1 MANPG
6 KSTAQMRRTN
16 AMVENR
22 RKVLVGALSSAL
34 ILSLTTMGHAAASSV
49 KTLEIGYVSPQ
60 TGPLAGF
67 GEVDKYEVAQ
77 MTTYFKAHPIS
88 IGGAQYNVNV
98 TLKDAPTSAAAAA
111 AAQDLINNKNVD
123 LILAS
128 STPDIVNPVADQCE
142 ANAVPCITTVA
153 PWQAYFLGR
162 QKNPAKPVPFKWTY
176 HFFWGLEDVISTY
189 QNIWSQIPNNS
200 KAGTIWP
207 NDPDGQ
213 AWSGD
218 HGFPPALAALKFT
231 TTNPG
236 LYADGNQDF
245 TSQISAFKKAKDDVL
260 LGVPIPPDFTT
271 FWNQAVQQ
279 GYHPKVAT
287 IGKALL
293 FPSSVEALGTN
304 GQNLSTEM
312 WWGPTFPFTS
322 SLTGQSAAQLV
333 SAYESATKKQWS
345 QPLGFSHALF
355 EVMAAAFKAAGTTDK
370 TKVAKALS
378 KLKVNT
384 IVGSLDWTKGPVPNV
399 AKTPLAGAQWRAGIN
414 GHKYDL
420 VVVSNVA
427 GKMIPVAGKAQALTY
442 K

>member
-98 TLKDAPTSAAAAA
+98 TLKDAPTAAAAAA

-213 AWSGD
+213 AWSSPN
-218 HGFPPALAALKFT
+218 GFPPALSALKFT

-245 TSQISAFKKAKDDVL
+245 TSQISAFKAANADVL

-355 EVMAAAFKAAGTTDK
+355 EVMAAAVKAAGSTDK
-370 TKVAKALS
+370 AKVAKALS
-378 KLKVNT
+378 KLKVST
-384 IVGSLDWTKGPVPNV
+384 IVGPLDWTKGPVPNV

>member
-22 RKVLVGALSSAL
+22 RKVLVGALASAL

-49 KTLEIGYVSPQ
+49 KTLEVGYVSPQ

-88 IGGAQYNVNV
+88 IGGTQYNVHV
-98 TLKDAPTSAAAAA
+98 ILKDAPTSAAAAA
-111 AAQDLINNKNVD
+111 AAADLINNKNVD

-153 PWQAYFLGR
+153 PWQAYYLGR
-162 QKNPAKPVPFKWTY
+162 QKDPAKPVPFKWTY
-176 HFFWGLEDVISTY
+176 HFFWGLEDVVATY
-189 QNIWSQIPNNS
+189 QDIWSQIPNNS

-213 AWSGD
+213 AWSSPN
-218 HGFPPALAALKFT
+218 GFPPALSALKFT

-245 TSQISAFKKAKDDVL
+245 TSQISAFKAANADVL

-293 FPSSVEALGTN
+293 FPSAVEALGAN

-312 WWGPTFPFTS
+312 WWGPTFPFKS
-322 SLTGQSAAQLV
+322 SLTGQSAKQLV
-333 SAYESATKKQWS
+333 TAYESATKKQWS

-355 EVMAAAFKAAGTTDK
+355 EVMAAAVKAAGSTDK
-370 TKVAKALS
+370 AKVAKALS
-378 KLKVNT
+378 KLKVST
-384 IVGSLDWTKGPVPNV
+384 IVGPLDWTKGPVPNV

>member
-22 RKVLVGALSSAL
+22 RKVLVGALASAL

-49 KTLEIGYVSPQ
+49 KTLEVGYVSPQ

-88 IGGAQYNVNV
+88 IGGTQYNVHV
-98 TLKDAPTSAAAAA
+98 ILKDAPTSAAAAA
-111 AAQDLINNKNVD
+111 AAADLINNKNVD

-153 PWQAYFLGR
+153 PWQAYYLGR
-162 QKNPAKPVPFKWTY
+162 QKDPAKPVPFKWTY
-176 HFFWGLEDVISTY
+176 HFFWGLEDVVATY
-189 QNIWSQIPNNS
+189 KDIWSQIPNNA

-213 AWSGD
+213 AWSSPN
-218 HGFPPALAALKFT
+218 GFPPALSALKFT

-245 TSQISAFKKAKDDVL
+245 TSQISAFKAANADVL

-293 FPSSVEALGTN
+293 FPSAVEALGAN

-312 WWGPTFPFTS
+312 WWGPTFPFKS
-322 SLTGQSAAQLV
+322 SLTGQSAKQLV
-333 SAYESATKKQWS
+333 TAYESATKKQWS

-355 EVMAAAFKAAGTTDK
+355 EVMAAAVKAAGSTDK
-370 TKVAKALS
+370 AKVAKALS

-384 IVGSLDWTKGPVPNV
+384 IVGPLDWTKGPVPNV

>member
-22 RKVLVGALSSAL
+22 RKVLVGALASAL

-49 KTLEIGYVSPQ
+49 KTLEVGYVSPQ

-98 TLKDAPTSAAAAA
+98 TLKDAPTAAAAAA

>member
-22 RKVLVGALSSAL
+22 RKVLVGALASAL

-49 KTLEIGYVSPQ
+49 KTLEVGYVSPQ

-88 IGGAQYNVNV
+88 IGGTQYNVHV
-98 TLKDAPTSAAAAA
+98 ILKDAPTSAAAAA
-111 AAQDLINNKNVD
+111 AAADLINNKNVD

-162 QKNPAKPVPFKWTY
+162 QKDPAKPVPFKWTY
-176 HFFWGLEDVISTY
+176 HFFWGLEDVVATY
-189 QNIWSQIPNNS
+189 QDIWSQIPNNS

-213 AWSGD
+213 AWSSPN
-218 HGFPPALAALKFT
+218 GFPPALSALKFT

-245 TSQISAFKKAKDDVL
+245 TSQISAFKAANADVL

-293 FPSSVEALGTN
+293 FPSAVEALGAN

-312 WWGPTFPFTS
+312 WWGPTFPFKS
-322 SLTGQSAAQLV
+322 SLTGQSAKQLV
-333 SAYESATKKQWS
+333 TAYESATKKQWS

-355 EVMAAAFKAAGTTDK
+355 EVMAAAVKAAGSTDK
-370 TKVAKALS
+370 AKVAKALS
-378 KLKVNT
+378 KLKVST
-384 IVGSLDWTKGPVPNV
+384 IVGPLDWTKGPVPNV

>member
-1 MANPG
+1 MANLG

-16 AMVENR
+16 GMVENR

-153 PWQAYFLGR
+153 PWQAYYLGR
-162 QKNPAKPVPFKWTY
+162 QKDPAKPVPFKWTY
-176 HFFWGLEDVISTY
+176 HFFWGLEDVVATY
-189 QNIWSQIPNNS
+189 QDIWSQIPNNS

-213 AWSGD
+213 AWSSPN
-218 HGFPPALAALKFT
+218 GFPPALSALKFT

-245 TSQISAFKKAKDDVL
+245 TSQISAFKAANADVL

-293 FPSSVEALGTN
+293 FPSAVEALGAN

-312 WWGPTFPFTS
+312 WWGPTFPFKS
-322 SLTGQSAAQLV
+322 SLTGQSAKQLV
-333 SAYESATKKQWS
+333 TAYESATKKQWS

-355 EVMAAAFKAAGTTDK
+355 EVMAAAVKAAGSTDK
-370 TKVAKALS
+370 AKVAKALS
-378 KLKVNT
+378 KLKVST
-384 IVGSLDWTKGPVPNV
+384 IVGPLDWTKGPVPNV